1 VERQGACMY
10 QDPASVQASARVA
23 PQADILMRRL
33 QELERALG
41 VQEWWMLGRALP
53 EAQVLAEVASL
64 LAVARAELDQMLVQ
78 FCGQPPTAPVTANDS
93 PTVPLAGDDAAALGR
108 QRMMAAQLLH
118 MLAAALPPT
127 ITFAQQLVPFA
138 RDSGMAGPAVD
149 TLGIVADRLVEAY
162 EALRD
167 APR

>member
-1 VERQGACMY
+1 MY
-10 QDPASVQASARVA
+10 QDQVGAQASAKVG
-23 PQADILMRRL
+23 PQGDILMRRL

-41 VQEWWMLGRALP
+41 VQEWWMLGRDMP
-53 EAQVLAEVASL
+53 EAQTLAEVASL

-78 FCGQPPTAPVTANDS
+78 FCGQPPSVPAAASDSPAVPVT
-93 PTVPLAGDDAAALGR
+93 GGDAAALGR

-138 RDSGMAGPAVD
+138 QDCGMPEPAVD
-149 TLGIVADRLVEAY
+149 TLSIIADRLVEAH
-162 EALRD
+162 EALRGVSQ
-167 APR
+167 